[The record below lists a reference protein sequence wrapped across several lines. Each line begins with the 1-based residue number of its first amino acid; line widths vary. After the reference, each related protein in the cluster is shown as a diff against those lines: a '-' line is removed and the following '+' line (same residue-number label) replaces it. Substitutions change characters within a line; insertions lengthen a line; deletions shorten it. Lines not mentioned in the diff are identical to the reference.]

1 MKLLNE
7 SVQRM
12 TLGKQKRIYL
22 LLIWYLL
29 FSKQVYGH
37 CVFQSVCASKFFFDW
52 YALYFVLIFKQE
64 VFFFGGGDEITL
76 GIVCLNLLL
85 FMNMYL
91 NGYILGRRQGEE
103 ERRTKERRRREEE
116 KRKEIEI
123 RHGWW
128 TTVYWWRRGLFI
140 KDEKD
145 SKIYEQVVNN

>member
-1 MKLLNE
+1 M
-7 SVQRM
+7 
-12 TLGKQKRIYL
+12 
-22 LLIWYLL
+22 
-29 FSKQVYGH
+29 
-37 CVFQSVCASKFFFDW
+37 
-52 YALYFVLIFKQE
+52 
-64 VFFFGGGDEITL
+64 GGGDEITL